1 MLHCNI
7 HKKPFNYRIHGLGRR
22 DSTTAVLDLL
32 PQVSDERSTEV
43 IVKLEKPRIV
53 P

>member
-1 MLHCNI
+1 MVWEGGI
-7 HKKPFNYRIHGLGRR
+7 
-22 DSTTAVLDLL
+22 STKAVLDLL

-43 IVKLEKPRIV
+43 NMTIEKPGIV